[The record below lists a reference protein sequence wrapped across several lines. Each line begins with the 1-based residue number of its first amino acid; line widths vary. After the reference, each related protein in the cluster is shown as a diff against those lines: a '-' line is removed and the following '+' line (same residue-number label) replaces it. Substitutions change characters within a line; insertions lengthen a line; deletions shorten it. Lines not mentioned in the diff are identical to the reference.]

1 MQVDAVEPFQVEQRR
16 VLLRAV
22 DSCGRRRGRP
32 VNPVDLHKRVAQ
44 LSQGSARCEVQ
55 RRPNCFDSDCAH
67 CSQNLWLLVPSLER
81 VADLAEISVIL
92 KPGWP
97 NWRLSALPGVFG
109 DERRQA
115 PHNHA
120 AHRRIATIRL
130 NNLAPPAY
138 RYPTVRTSGM
148 LSCCAARCESRRR
161 CTVST
166 VGLPRHLRIRRWHLH
181 VPSST
186 YACGYIVRTT
196 SPYDATAT
204 PLAPTHDRA
213 QLDSYQLPRDG
224 DRNVGARARC
234 EPYSMCMDDKHG
246 LHWFFL

>member
-1 MQVDAVEPFQVEQRR
+1 
-16 VLLRAV
+16 
-22 DSCGRRRGRP
+22 
-32 VNPVDLHKRVAQ
+32 
-44 LSQGSARCEVQ
+44 
-55 RRPNCFDSDCAH
+55 
-67 CSQNLWLLVPSLER
+67 VPSLER

-138 RYPTVRTSGM
+138 RYPTVRTRGM

-166 VGLPRHLRIRRWHLH
+166 VGLPRHLRIRRWHTCTI
-181 VPSST
+181 V
-186 YACGYIVRTT
+186 YIRMWVHRAHDITVRRHG
-196 SPYDATAT
+196 DTAGAD
-204 PLAPTHDRA
+204 PRPRA
-213 QLDSYQLPRDG
+213 ARQLPATTRW
-224 DRNVGARARC
+224 RSKSVGARARC